1 MILTFYSS
9 FRMCACRSYQ
19 VVIML
24 LVLIVFGII
33 CFISDSDKD
42 SNENYNDIIT
52 LVDIKVNTTVL
63 I

>member
-9 FRMCACRSYQ
+9 FRMCACKFYQ
-19 VVIML
+19 LVIML
-24 LVLIVFGII
+24 LALIVFGII

-52 LVDIKVNTTVL
+52 LTYIKVNTTVL